1 MVRYIKA
8 NQTEEFRESNRGL
21 NAKDVWLENFDG
33 TSKSVNHIC
42 KILGIERE
50 DIVEAYIPN
59 GVTKL
64 GEYVFCNCTFLT
76 SITIPDSVTSIENYA
91 FAGCTSLTSVTIGTG
106 VKSIGGHA
114 FAGCTSL
121 TSVTIPNSVTRIG
134 AWAFAHCKTLT
145 RVTIGNS
152 VTNIGRHAFI
162 GCTSLIITTN
172 NPYVVDF
179 CIDNDIDYIDVSP
192 SR

>member
-8 NQTEEFRESNRGL
+8 NQTEEFRESDRGL

-33 TSKSVNHIC
+33 TSKSVNRIC

-76 SITIPDSVTSIENYA
+76 SITIPDSVTSIEDYA
-91 FAGCTSLTSVTIGTG
+91 FAGCTSLTSITIGTG

-121 TSVTIPNSVTRIG
+121 TSI
-134 AWAFAHCKTLT
+134 
-145 RVTIGNS
+145 TIGTS
-152 VTNIGRHAFI
+152 VKSIGDMAFSGCGSLKSIKIPKGAKYKGILDNIRLKD
-162 GCTSLIITTN
+162 CQIIE
-172 NPYVVDF
+172 
-179 CIDNDIDYIDVSP
+179 I
-192 SR
+192 

>member
-33 TSKSVNHIC
+33 TSKSVDYIWE
-42 KILGIERE
+42 ILGIERE
-50 DIVEAYIPN
+50 DMVEAYIPN

-76 SITIPDSVTSIENYA
+76 SITIPDSVT
-91 FAGCTSLTSVTIGTG
+91 
-106 VKSIGGHA
+106 
-114 FAGCTSL
+114 
-121 TSVTIPNSVTRIG
+121 
-134 AWAFAHCKTLT
+134 
-145 RVTIGNS
+145 
-152 VTNIGRHAFI
+152 NIGRHAFI

-179 CIDNDIDYIDVSP
+179 LHRCLTISLNQF
-192 SR
+192 